1 MVSFT
6 IIWFLALILA
16 ICLSAILYMTFV
28 VIPKIKQNSVF
39 ENIFNRKSV
48 RNYVKGKKVSDA
60 QIEKILQAAMAAP
73 SARNSQSWEFIV
85 VKDRDVLDRLAER
98 NPYGKMLFEASC
110 AIVVAGNLQRVP
122 TNEFWNQDASAATE
136 NILLAVEALGLGA
149 VWIGVY
155 PKEDRM
161 QIAKEELSLPENVIP
176 LNIISIGYPTGKDVA
191 KNKWNKD
198 FVHYDRY

>member
-85 VKDRDVLDRLAER
+85 VKDRGVLDRLAER

-110 AIVVAGNLQRVP
+110 AIVVVGNLQRVP
-122 TNEFWNQDASAATE
+122 TNEFWSQDASAATE